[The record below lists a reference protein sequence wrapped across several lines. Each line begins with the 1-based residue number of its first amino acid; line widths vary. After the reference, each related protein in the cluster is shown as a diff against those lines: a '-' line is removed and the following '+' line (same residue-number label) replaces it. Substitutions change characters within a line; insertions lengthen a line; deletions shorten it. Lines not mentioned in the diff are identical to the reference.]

1 MLGTR
6 SDFCIRSRKW
16 SSASQ
21 WGRAYFT
28 SITSALSCYQGLN
41 LTYTVTNRVQWPWSQ
56 SKRCIAKQYPTEDT
70 ARNNFMHFKP
80 NYILECYFRSEVCQ
94 LFKVF
99 TWQYTT
105 GRLPQRKDWL
115 TLNLTSST
123 SQKQRRSKS
132 FIMFSYLSEL
142 GFGLARRQ
150 VQSLLGLSEPCMVSF
165 LLF

>member
-41 LTYTVTNRVQWPWSQ
+41 LTYTVTNRVQWPWWQ
-56 SKRCIAKQYPTEDT
+56 SERCITKQYPAEDM
-70 ARNNFMHFKP
+70 ARNNFMHLKP
-80 NYILECYFRSEVCQ
+80 NYILKCYFRSSVCQ
-94 LFKVF
+94 FLPDNRQPVVCMKER
-99 TWQYTT
+99 T
-105 GRLPQRKDWL
+105 GWLWTIQTAPQRSTGGQRALLCFPTHRVGIWAGQKTSPVPVWVKW
-115 TLNLTSST
+115 TLHDV
-123 SQKQRRSKS
+123 
-132 FIMFSYLSEL
+132 I
-142 GFGLARRQ
+142 
-150 VQSLLGLSEPCMVSF
+150 